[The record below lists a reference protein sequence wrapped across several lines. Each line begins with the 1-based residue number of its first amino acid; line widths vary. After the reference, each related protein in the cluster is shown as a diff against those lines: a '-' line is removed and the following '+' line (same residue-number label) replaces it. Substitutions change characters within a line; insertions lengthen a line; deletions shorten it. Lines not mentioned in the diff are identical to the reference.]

1 MGEHSRRSATGPKDT
16 RNANE
21 AQLTLSAIV
30 SSSDE
35 AIIGKDLSGVITS
48 WNHSAE
54 LIFGYTAEEAI
65 GQSIHLIVPSDRIQ
79 QEDEVLER
87 VRVGESVDHYQT
99 IRKTKDSRLLE
110 IALTVSPIRAADGM
124 VIGASHIARD
134 VTLSNRVERDAHHFA
149 AIVASSD
156 DAIISKTLD
165 GTVVT
170 WNAAAERLFGYTASE
185 IVGRSIRIIVPR
197 DRQAEEDH
205 VLAAVGRG
213 ETIDHFETVR
223 QRKDGA
229 FVPISLTVSPIRN
242 ASGDIVGASKI
253 ARDLSRTER
262 IQADARRLAA
272 IVDSSDDAI
281 VGKDLNSIV
290 TSWNAAA
297 ERIFGYS
304 SEEMIGR
311 SVRLVIPEDRQ
322 DEEDDVLR
330 RIRLGQRLDHFET
343 VRRRK
348 DGTLFP
354 VSLTISPVY
363 NDHGVVIGASK
374 IARDV
379 TERARA
385 DQERRRL
392 LEMARAANRLKD
404 EFLATLSHELRTPL
418 NAIAGYARMMQTG
431 LLRGDKQGRAIDT
444 IVRNASSLTQM
455 IEDVLDVS
463 RIVSGKVRLDVRA
476 VEMSHLVREAV
487 ETAQPAAHAKGIGIE
502 VIVDPRGTLVLGDPD
517 RLRQVLWNLFSNAVK
532 FSDPGGRVQLRLER
546 VNGHVELTV
555 SDNGIGI
562 ASEFLPHLFERFSQ
576 ADAGTGRLHGG
587 LGLGLAIS
595 RHLIELQGG
604 RIFAHSDGPGKGST
618 FRIELPVRSAHATL
632 MEESREC
639 PSTIGRTGMPPIP
652 DLNGTHILVVDDDQ
666 DALALSREILE
677 ATGAAVTTADS
688 GPEALEKLRRARVD
702 VLIADLAMPR
712 MDGFELIA
720 RVRSSEDVGLRGI
733 PAAALTAF
741 ARSEDRVRALQSGF
755 ELHLS
760 KPIDPVELM
769 AAAATLARSTTR

>member
-1 MGEHSRRSATGPKDT
+1 MRTPGGVRLQDPKVRET
-16 RNANE
+16 PNE
-21 AQLTLSAIV
+21 DQLRLSAIV

-35 AIIGKDLSGVITS
+35 AIIGKDLNGI
-48 WNHSAE
+48 
-54 LIFGYTAEEAI
+54 
-65 GQSIHLIVPSDRIQ
+65 
-79 QEDEVLER
+79 
-87 VRVGESVDHYQT
+87 
-99 IRKTKDSRLLE
+99 
-110 IALTVSPIRAADGM
+110 TVSSVKAADGT

-134 VTLSNRVERDAHHFA
+134 VTLSNRVERDARHFA

-156 DAIISKTLD
+156 DAIISKSLD

-185 IVGRSIRIIVPR
+185 IVGRSIRLIVPR

-205 VLAAVGRG
+205 VLAAVSRG

-229 FVPISLTVSPIRN
+229 FVPISLTVSPIRD

-385 DQERRRL
+385 DQEHRRL

-431 LLRGDKQGRAIDT
+431 LLKGDKQGRAIDT

-463 RIVSGKVRLDVRA
+463 RIVSGKVRLTLVP
-476 VEMSHLVREAV
+476 VEMSQIVREAV
-487 ETAQPAAHAKGIGIE
+487 ETAQPAADANGIR
-502 VIVDPRGTLVLGDPD
+502 VDVVVDPRGTLVSGDPD
-517 RLRQVLWNLFSNAVK
+517 RLRQVLWNLCSNAVK
-532 FSDPGGRVQLRLER
+532 FSGRGGRVQVRLKR
-546 VNGHVELTV
+546 VNNQVELTV

-562 ASEFLPHLFERFSQ
+562 SPEFLPHLFERFSQ
-576 ADAGTGRLHGG
+576 ADAGINRLHGG

-595 RHLIELQGG
+595 RHLVELQGG

-618 FRIELPVRSAHATL
+618 FRIQLPVRSAQAALTEGSPARPATVDA
-632 MEESREC
+632 
-639 PSTIGRTGMPPIP
+639 PDMPAVP
-652 DLNGTHILVVDDDQ
+652 DLNGVHILVVDDDQ

-688 GPEALEKLRRARVD
+688 GPAALEKLRRGRTN

-712 MDGFELIA
+712 MDGFELIE
-720 RVRSSEDVGLRGI
+720 RVRSSEEVRVREI

-741 ARSEDRVRALQSGF
+741 ARSEDRVRALRSGF
-755 ELHLS
+755 QVHLS
-760 KPIDPVELM
+760 KPIDPAELM
-769 AAAATLARSTTR
+769 AAAAALARTTKQ

>member
-1 MGEHSRRSATGPKDT
+1 MKTLGGVRIQHPKV
-16 RNANE
+16 AESPNE
-21 AQLTLSAIV
+21 DQLRLSAIV
-30 SSSDE
+30 ASSD
-35 AIIGKDLSGVITS
+35 D
-48 WNHSAE
+48 
-54 LIFGYTAEEAI
+54 
-65 GQSIHLIVPSDRIQ
+65 
-79 QEDEVLER
+79 
-87 VRVGESVDHYQT
+87 
-99 IRKTKDSRLLE
+99 
-110 IALTVSPIRAADGM
+110 VSPIRSPDGAI
-124 VIGASHIARD
+124 IGDSYIARD
-134 VTLSNRVERDAHHFA
+134 VTLARQLERDARHLA

-165 GTVVT
+165 GTVTT
-170 WNAAAERLFGYTASE
+170 WNAAAERLFGYKASE
-185 IVGRSIRIIVPR
+185 IVGRSIRVIVPR
-197 DRQAEEDH
+197 DRQTEEDH
-205 VLAAVGRG
+205 VLSAVSRG

-229 FVPISLTVSPIRN
+229 LVPISLTVSPIRD
-242 ASGDIVGASKI
+242 ASGGIVGASKI

-297 ERIFGYS
+297 ERMFGYS
-304 SEEMIGR
+304 ENEMIGR

-330 RIRLGQRLDHFET
+330 RIRLGQRIDHYET

-348 DGTLFP
+348 DGSFFP

-363 NDHGVVIGASK
+363 NEHGVVIGASK

-379 TERARA
+379 TERTRA

-392 LEMARAANRLKD
+392 LEMARTANRLKD

-476 VEMSHLVREAV
+476 VEMSQIVREAV
-487 ETAQPAAHAKGIGIE
+487 QTAQPAADAKGVRID
-502 VIVDPRGTLVLGDPD
+502 VTVDLRGTLVSGDSD
-517 RLRQVLWNLFSNAVK
+517 RLRQVLWNLCSNAVK
-532 FSDPGGRVQLRLER
+532 FSNSGGRVQVRLER
-546 VNGHVELTV
+546 ANDHVVLTV

-562 ASEFLPHLFERFSQ
+562 APEFLPQLFERFSQ
-576 ADAGTGRLHGG
+576 ADAGPSRLHGG

-595 RHLIELQGG
+595 RHLVELQGG
-604 RIFAHSDGPGKGST
+604 RISAHSDGPGRGST
-618 FRIELPVRSAHATL
+618 FRVELPVRSAHAKL
-632 MEESREC
+632 VEESREC
-639 PSTIGRTGMPPIP
+639 PSTIVRTGLPAVP
-652 DLNGTHILVVDDDQ
+652 DLSGVHILVVDDDQ

-688 GPEALEKLRRARVD
+688 GPEALEKLRRGRVH
-702 VLIADLAMPR
+702 VLITDLAMPG
-712 MDGFELIA
+712 MDGFELIE
-720 RVRSSEDVGLRGI
+720 RVRSSADVSVREI

-755 ELHLS
+755 EVHLS
-760 KPIDPVELM
+760 KPIDPAELM